1 MTMLRSGGWIL
12 LVWLAATAAA
22 QDVGPFDQ
30 LVGLV
35 EPGDGVRVTFSGGR
49 EGRARVVAV
58 TPETLLVVTHGQH
71 LDLGEEDVWFIHR
84 RVRDTHAERC
94 LGRVRV
100 RRGPLGGHR
109 PPRDAPSGIG
119 RDAAVEAAD
128 HAAGWLPGFAS
139 ALHRDAR
146 APVNLTPIAGL
157 ERHLHQLQ
165 GEARLALR
173 AVREAVLERNR
184 EGRMA

>member
-12 LVWLAATAAA
+12 LVWLAAPAAA

-58 TPETLLVVTHGQH
+58 TPETLSVVTHGQH
-71 LDLGEEDVWFIHR
+71 RDLGEEDVWFIHR
-84 RVRDTHAERC
+84 PGERPHAERC

-100 RRGPLGGHR
+100 RRGR
-109 PPRDAPSGIG
+109 
-119 RDAAVEAAD
+119 
-128 HAAGWLPGFAS
+128 
-139 ALHRDAR
+139 
-146 APVNLTPIAGL
+146 
-157 ERHLHQLQ
+157 
-165 GEARLALR
+165 R
-173 AVREAVLERNR
+173 AVVSPRLLL
-184 EGRMA
+184 